1 MTGISRN
8 SSRAFEVAL
17 FVIAAIC
24 LQWYAY
30 VKIETAR
37 VRHAVADAVTVESG
51 PVPATAPTT
60 PPAPPRDDIQI
71 GGPVGILSV
80 PRLQLSTAVVEGDED
95 VVLDVS
101 AGHLPDTPWP
111 WETGNAAIAAHRDG
125 LFRGLRHVKAGD
137 AIELKTTHGDLQYR
151 VTDIRIVLPTDVSV
165 LDAGERDSLTLIT
178 CYPFYYVGHAPKRFI
193 VRAERTAPPSP
204 ARP

>member
-8 SSRAFEVAL
+8 RSRAVEVAL

-37 VRHAVADAVTVESG
+37 VRNSVAGAVKVESG
-51 PVPATAPTT
+51 PLPAPAPAA
-60 PPAPPRDDIQI
+60 PPAPPRDNIQI

-111 WETGNAAIAAHRDG
+111 WESGNAAIAAHRDG
-125 LFRGLRHVKAGD
+125 LFRGLRHVKLGD
-137 AIELKTTHGDLQYR
+137 AIELQTPHGELRYQ
-151 VTDIRIVLPTDVSV
+151 VADIKIVLPTDVSV
-165 LDAGERDSLTLIT
+165 LEPGAHDSLTLIT

-204 ARP
+204 AQP